1 MVKLWPVKYSIQWRS
16 WDLSYQKKKCQI
28 VPVSVDFIPVKN
40 IKIHIVTVN
49 RDYTFWK
56 NVKIVLGSWDLPSIP
71 NNLKKKKDFGCGNE
85 FKTTFISWLDITAWL
100 FGLLLVLN
108 SHFRSI
114 NSSGKTATICLNA
127 LSHCSPSVVPF
138 IMTVKLWT
146 KLYVDWFPS
155 KFVFTALALFYLQ
168 RCQIIP
174 PIQNIK
180 VINSKYPIIQPS
192 HFNVH

>member
-1 MVKLWPVKYSIQWRS
+1 MNSKPRIFFLTRNY
-16 WDLSYQKKKCQI
+16 CM
-28 VPVSVDFIPVKN
+28 
-40 IKIHIVTVN
+40 TVC
-49 RDYTFWK
+49 
-56 NVKIVLGSWDLPSIP
+56 LP
-71 NNLKKKKDFGCGNE
+71 
-85 FKTTFISWLDITAWL
+85 
-100 FGLLLVLN
+100 LVLT

-127 LSHCSPSVVPF
+127 LSRCSPSVVPF
-138 IMTVKLWT
+138 IMTIKLWT

-180 VINSKYPIIQPS
+180 VTNSMYPITQLS
-192 HFNVH
+192 HLMSNALWDPKLSDVCPWSFSFCLSASYFMSFYFS